1 MKTEEV
7 KFLAFLIFLARF
19 ERDVINKGK
28 VSPFL

>member
-19 ERDVINKGK
+19 ERDAINKSQ
-28 VSPFL
+28 VFPFL